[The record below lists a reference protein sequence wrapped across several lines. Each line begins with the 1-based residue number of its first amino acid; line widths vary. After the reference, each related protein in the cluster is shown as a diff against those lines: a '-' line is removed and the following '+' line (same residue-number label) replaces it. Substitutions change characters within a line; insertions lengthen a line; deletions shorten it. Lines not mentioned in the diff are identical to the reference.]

1 MGKVCL
7 CMFLLL
13 VRDYLCRYLQRWN
26 RIAAHFNWY
35 SHNRP
40 HFVHQHAFQHRDMS
54 DVNNVEH
61 LQSAKCMNVH
71 KSDIKEMLLLL
82 LGNTVVFDIG
92 CCRSCALGS
101 GLGSFAL
108 PLRLCRHMADNV
120 LTPETE
126 NRQEILTTLCLVLLS
141 CSGEEWQSSHNT
153 LNLL

>member
-26 RIAAHFNWY
+26 RIAAHLNWY
-35 SHNRP
+35 SHNRA
-40 HFVHQHAFQHRDMS
+40 HFVHQRAFQPRDVS
-54 DVNNVEH
+54 DVNNVGR
-61 LQSAKCMNVH
+61 LQSAKCINAH
-71 KSDIKEMLLLL
+71 KMLLL
-82 LGNTVVFDIG
+82 LGNTVEFDIG